1 MDYVKFGHTGLEVS
15 PLCLGA
21 MGFGDPKSGFHEW
34 VLEETESREVIKKA
48 LDLGINFF
56 DTANIYSYGASEE
69 ILGKALN
76 DFASRDEIVVATKLY
91 SKMKKAPN

>member
-48 LDLGINFF
+48 LDLGINFL
-56 DTANIYSYGASEE
+56 TQRISIPMVPA
-69 ILGKALN
+69 
-76 DFASRDEIVVATKLY
+76 
-91 SKMKKAPN
+91 KKYWEKR